1 MLSVAKG
8 GLRPA
13 VIGMPPL
20 LFVAHSIRL
29 AAQIVF
35 VRNMLE
41 PSDGRSIHGLRNG
54 DMAHRGA
61 VGRTMPMPL
70 AGGKPNRVPGV
81 TSERAL
87 PSLCTQPRPETTIK
101 ICPAGCVCHAVRPPG
116 SKVTIPTATRLGAS
130 DAIRPSRRTVPEKLS
145 AGATVDG
152 MEPALLIFNE
162 VLPVFIHCLLA
173 ARRKVDIRAPGRV
186 FAPRLNLRRALLPR
200 EGRAEPHA
208 LRIVPRATLHR
219 ALPEPRARAFRP
231 G

>member
-1 MLSVAKG
+1 M
-8 GLRPA
+8 
-13 VIGMPPL
+13 
-20 LFVAHSIRL
+20 
-29 AAQIVF
+29 
-35 VRNMLE
+35 
-41 PSDGRSIHGLRNG
+41 
-54 DMAHRGA
+54 
-61 VGRTMPMPL
+61 
-70 AGGKPNRVPGV
+70 

-87 PSLCTQPRPETTIK
+87 PSHYPASPRNDNQDLSSRMCMPRGASPGLESDDPDGN
-101 ICPAGCVCHAVRPPG
+101 PAG
-116 SKVTIPTATRLGAS
+116 TS

-200 EGRAEPHA
+200 GGRAEPHA
-208 LRIVPRATLHR
+208 LRIVPRPPCIERYLNR
-219 ALPEPRARAFRP
+219 EYAFRP